1 MEKVGEHVGGY
12 DEWTVDITDAAARAS
27 TNSFF
32 HGATPVAVL
41 CDNSRDAEMIP
52 SDLSDFCRYGGL
64 YRHVN
69 LVYVP
74 AISLAQVHITPKLA
88 ADGTVAG
95 TLQLLG
101 RRPDHDPVALGHRQ
115 AEEFIPYRTSH
126 QIHLHAPHV
135 N

>member
-1 MEKVGEHVGGY
+1 M
-12 DEWTVDITDAAARAS
+12 
-27 TNSFF
+27 
-32 HGATPVAVL
+32 PVAVL

-88 ADGTVAG
+88 ADGTASVRVQARALQSDCVERRSFNSRSKSAIRRE
-95 TLQLLG
+95 TLFN
-101 RRPDHDPVALGHRQ
+101 R
-115 AEEFIPYRTSH
+115 
-126 QIHLHAPHV
+126 
-135 N
+135 